1 MFFTYDLLEDKQVAD
16 INNSNILLYYCIRQ
30 LNSILIWICA
40 VTVIDHRKCQNV
52 VRTSVTH
59 LAVPRVSLVLTTFW
73 YYLWSTSE
81 QTYSN
86 MEFICWFNI
95 FFLLITFLIYNRWI
109 HIVCGRFVL
118 VPCVSECWGVCLFV
132 LSKASVKLIKLDF
145 YQLIEIWSCQRNVL
159 LSYNCNFSFSV
170 QYGKLGVKEYI
181 KIYF

>member
-16 INNSNILLYYCIRQ
+16 INNSNILLYYCIKQ

-59 LAVPRVSLVLTTFW
+59 LALPRVSLVLTTFW

-81 QTYSN
+81 QTHSN

-118 VPCVSECWGVCLFV
+118 VPCVSDAEVCVPFCPFKSCKIDQTWLLPV
-132 LSKASVKLIKLDF
+132 NWNLKLSKKCFA
-145 YQLIEIWSCQRNVL
+145 QLI
-159 LSYNCNFSFSV
+159 
-170 QYGKLGVKEYI
+170 
-181 KIYF
+181 